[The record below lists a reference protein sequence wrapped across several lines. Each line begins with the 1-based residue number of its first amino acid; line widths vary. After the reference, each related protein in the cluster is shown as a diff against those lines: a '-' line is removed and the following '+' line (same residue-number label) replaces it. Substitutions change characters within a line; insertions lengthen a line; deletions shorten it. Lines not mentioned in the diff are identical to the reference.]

1 MTCFSIVSSSTP
13 AFNQQSGSDP
23 FAAGG
28 TDGFG
33 RDGGGLF
40 GGCGLSLT
48 LLLPLG
54 AGSDLGVVPSSGA
67 RIVAAGASGMG
78 VINVIGALLGVL
90 CALWCNVGLA
100 DALLP
105 AFSLSWYAG
114 LAALATAFRR

>member
-1 MTCFSIVSSSTP
+1 M
-13 AFNQQSGSDP
+13 
-23 FAAGG
+23 
-28 TDGFG
+28 
-33 RDGGGLF
+33 
-40 GGCGLSLT
+40 SLA
-48 LLLPLG
+48 LLLPLE

-67 RIVAAGASGMG
+67 RMMVGYPDAAGASGMG